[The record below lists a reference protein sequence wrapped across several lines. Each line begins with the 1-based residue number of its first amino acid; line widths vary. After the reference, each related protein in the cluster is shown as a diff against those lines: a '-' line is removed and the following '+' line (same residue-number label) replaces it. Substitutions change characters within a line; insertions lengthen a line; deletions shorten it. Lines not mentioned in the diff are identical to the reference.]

1 MVQTSYSFVGT
12 CAKSCTT
19 AICIRS
25 HVQHEEMTQCLT
37 QELGTLIRLSGIKE
51 VTSVYFGGGTWQ
63 MCVKP
68 SLALARIDIETSS
81 ETTTTFVSEHG
92 LLRQCLARTLI

>member
-1 MVQTSYSFVGT
+1 MVGNIDSFPVLVRQMMVQTSYSFVGT
-12 CAKSCTT
+12 CAKSCTM

-37 QELGTLIRLSGIKE
+37 RELGTLIRLSGIKE

-63 MCVKP
+63 MCVK
-68 SLALARIDIETSS
+68 L
-81 ETTTTFVSEHG
+81 
-92 LLRQCLARTLI
+92 